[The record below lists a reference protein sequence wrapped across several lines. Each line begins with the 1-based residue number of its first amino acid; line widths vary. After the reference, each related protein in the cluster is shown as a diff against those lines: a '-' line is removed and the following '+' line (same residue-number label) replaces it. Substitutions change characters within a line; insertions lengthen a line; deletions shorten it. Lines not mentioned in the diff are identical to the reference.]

1 MAAHPFS
8 CPPFLALFQK
18 RIDGDDALLEL
29 ARLRFEQAGLGPE
42 FYAETPE
49 ELEWLLQFR
58 PAGPAPA
65 VVHLARW
72 IDILN
77 PGHCRLIREFGTR
90 FSGRIFGMVVHDQPE
105 AVTMR
110 QDYLFALAA
119 LGTDLKSAGAPL
131 LFIEYAAGLA
141 PEDFISLCRQMKDRG
156 SIGPCIDTGHLS
168 IRRVRDL
175 FGAVHPGSDVCA
187 LRPDDPELPGL
198 IVHVQRAAA
207 GAREQVIK
215 DIWEICRIGRPV
227 HFHLHDGHPLSH
239 TSPFGVSDHL
249 SFLAEIPLPFEWEG
263 KRSLP
268 GILGPGG
275 LKQVIEAAGG
285 IVGGHGC
292 SMSLEIHPSD
302 GRLPLGDAEGLF
314 GNWRDKGNAERMN
327 HWLNLLADNH
337 RLLLKTCS

>member
-29 ARLRFEQAGLGPE
+29 ARLRFEQTGLGPE

-49 ELEWLLQFR
+49 ELDYLLQFR

-72 IDILN
+72 IDVLN
-77 PGHCRLIREFGTR
+77 PVHRTIIQGFGTR
-90 FSGRIFGMVVHDQPE
+90 FSGHISGMVVHDQPE
-105 AVTMR
+105 AVTVR
-110 QDYLFALAA
+110 QDYLAA
-119 LGTDLKSAGAPL
+119 LTSLGFDLESSGSPV

-141 PEDFISLCRQMKDRG
+141 PEDFISLCRQIRDRVNI
-156 SIGPCIDTGHLS
+156 SPCIDTGHLS
-168 IRRVRDL
+168 IRRVREI
-175 FGAVHPGSDVCA
+175 FGAEYPGRDVCD
-187 LRPDDPELPGL
+187 LRPDSAELPTL
-198 IVHVQRAAA
+198 IESVQRAAA
-207 GAREQVIK
+207 GAREQVIN
-215 DIWEICRIGRPV
+215 DIREICRIGRPV

-268 GILGPGG
+268 GILGTAG
-275 LKQVIEAAGG
+275 LKQVIDTAGG

-314 GNWRDKGNAERMN
+314 GHWRDKGNAERMN
-327 HWLNLLADNH
+327 HWLNLLAENH
-337 RLLLKTCS
+337 RLLLQTCS